1 MTALLQQFIS
11 EAKDFLEGISEK
23 LMQLENTPSDVD
35 MMGELF
41 RLVHT
46 LKGNCGLFDF
56 PEMSRVLHAAEDLMV
71 VVRDGDIAY
80 TQALADRLL
89 DAMDF
94 VSMLLDEIE
103 GSGANNASHA
113 GAAAKLAQSLRE
125 LIVTSS
131 NGATPDS
138 EDLPQA
144 PTNTGFILSQLPLSD
159 VPEALRM
166 AWYREASTQTPL
178 LWITYTPEAECF
190 FKGED
195 PFHQARQTPNL
206 VWQKVSATEPW
217 PLLDQLDAYRST
229 LCFQMVSTA
238 TQAEL
243 EEHFRYVPDQ
253 ISLTV
258 IPPIMWALPVGD
270 QNGGP
275 VYEDFVTDALG
286 HLVRG
291 DLASLSRAA
300 RSMLELSASGL
311 WLASAL
317 RWLILIIEQ
326 EPNNHASLRAVIES
340 LRSFTAPVLNSLHE
354 LTATAD
360 ADVDV
365 DDLVAPASTSAQTAP
380 IITSAPIAPAANPV
394 ADAVINAQMAVLSLS
409 DQAHWLPGRLKS
421 VASTLSAC
429 YRSLGRDDLMPSL
442 EAALALALESTNSA
456 PLLAWLT
463 RQIASSHDVDVAE
476 LPQALSPPQT
486 AAVDLSVAV
495 DTPTLEVMHE
505 EAVTD
510 LTPVVDSDIRFG
522 RRAEDAPVSTKTL
535 KVDQE
540 KIDRLMNLI
549 GEMVVA
555 KNGLPYLAS
564 RAESVFGVRELSR
577 EIKTQYSVINRIA
590 EEMQDAIM
598 QVRMLPVSF
607 VFQRFPRLVRDIS
620 RKLGKEVSLVLEGED
635 TEADKNIIEALA
647 DPLIHIVRN
656 SLDHGIEQ
664 PDVRRAAGKPAEGKL
679 MIRASQEAG
688 RVIID
693 ISDDGKGI
701 DPAVI
706 KRKAYDKGIID
717 EEALERLTDQE
728 AVNLVFAAGFST
740 VDVVSD
746 LSGRG
751 VGMDVV
757 RSAVER
763 VNGTVTLQSTAG
775 QGTRL
780 RLSLPLS
787 MAVTNVMII
796 ESDGQIFGVP
806 MDMVVETVRIPRS
819 TIHAI
824 KNHQT
829 AVLRGRIVPLRSLNE
844 LLATDKAQVSNEE
857 DELATLVIRMQGEH
871 VGIVVDD
878 FREVVDIILKPMSG
892 ILGGLPGYTGSALLG
907 DGSVLM
913 VLNLKELV

>member
-1 MTALLQQFIS
+1 
-11 EAKDFLEGISEK
+11 
-23 LMQLENTPSDVD
+23 
-35 MMGELF
+35 LF
-41 RLVHT
+41 AV
-46 LKGNCGLFDF
+46 
-56 PEMSRVLHAAEDLMV
+56 
-71 VVRDGDIAY
+71 
-80 TQALADRLL
+80 
-89 DAMDF
+89 
-94 VSMLLDEIE
+94 
-103 GSGANNASHA
+103 
-113 GAAAKLAQSLRE
+113 
-125 LIVTSS
+125 
-131 NGATPDS
+131 
-138 EDLPQA
+138 
-144 PTNTGFILSQLPLSD
+144 
-159 VPEALRM
+159 
-166 AWYREASTQTPL
+166 
-178 LWITYTPEAECF
+178 
-190 FKGED
+190 
-195 PFHQARQTPNL
+195 
-206 VWQKVSATEPW
+206 
-217 PLLDQLDAYRST
+217 
-229 LCFQMVSTA
+229 
-238 TQAEL
+238 
-243 EEHFRYVPDQ
+243 
-253 ISLTV
+253 
-258 IPPIMWALPVGD
+258 
-270 QNGGP
+270 
-275 VYEDFVTDALG
+275 
-286 HLVRG
+286 
-291 DLASLSRAA
+291 AA
-300 RSMLELSASGL
+300 RASD
-311 WLASAL
+311 
-317 RWLILIIEQ
+317 E
-326 EPNNHASLRAVIES
+326 
-340 LRSFTAPVLNSLHE
+340 
-354 LTATAD
+354 
-360 ADVDV
+360 
-365 DDLVAPASTSAQTAP
+365 
-380 IITSAPIAPAANPV
+380 NP
-394 ADAVINAQMAVLSLS
+394 S
-409 DQAHWLPGRLKS
+409 
-421 VASTLSAC
+421 
-429 YRSLGRDDLMPSL
+429 
-442 EAALALALESTNSA
+442 
-456 PLLAWLT
+456 
-463 RQIASSHDVDVAE
+463 
-476 LPQALSPPQT
+476 
-486 AAVDLSVAV
+486 
-495 DTPTLEVMHE
+495 
-505 EAVTD
+505 D
-510 LTPVVDSDIRFG
+510 LTPVADTELRFG
-522 RRAEDAPVSTKTL
+522 RRAEDAPSSAKTL

-564 RAESVFGVRELSR
+564 RAETVFGVRELSR

-679 MIRASQEAG
+679 TIRASQEAG
-688 RVIID
+688 RVVID

-701 DPAVI
+701 DPVII
-706 KRKAYDKGIID
+706 KRKAYDKGLID

-806 MDMVVETVRIPRS
+806 MDMVVETVRIPRAN
-819 TIHAI
+819 IHAI

-844 LLATDKAQVSNEE
+844 LLATDKLQVANEE
-857 DELATLVIRMQGEH
+857 DELATLVIRMQGEQ
-871 VGIVVDD
+871 VGIIVDD
-878 FREVVDIILKPMSG
+878 FREVVDIILKPMAG

>member
-1 MTALLQQFIS
+1 VVAVAALVPQVV
-11 EAKDFLEGISEK
+11 AK
-23 LMQLENTPSDVD
+23 V
-35 MMGELF
+35 
-41 RLVHT
+41 
-46 LKGNCGLFDF
+46 
-56 PEMSRVLHAAEDLMV
+56 
-71 VVRDGDIAY
+71 
-80 TQALADRLL
+80 
-89 DAMDF
+89 
-94 VSMLLDEIE
+94 
-103 GSGANNASHA
+103 
-113 GAAAKLAQSLRE
+113 
-125 LIVTSS
+125 
-131 NGATPDS
+131 
-138 EDLPQA
+138 
-144 PTNTGFILSQLPLSD
+144 
-159 VPEALRM
+159 
-166 AWYREASTQTPL
+166 
-178 LWITYTPEAECF
+178 
-190 FKGED
+190 
-195 PFHQARQTPNL
+195 
-206 VWQKVSATEPW
+206 
-217 PLLDQLDAYRST
+217 
-229 LCFQMVSTA
+229 
-238 TQAEL
+238 
-243 EEHFRYVPDQ
+243 
-253 ISLTV
+253 
-258 IPPIMWALPVGD
+258 
-270 QNGGP
+270 
-275 VYEDFVTDALG
+275 
-286 HLVRG
+286 
-291 DLASLSRAA
+291 
-300 RSMLELSASGL
+300 
-311 WLASAL
+311 
-317 RWLILIIEQ
+317 
-326 EPNNHASLRAVIES
+326 
-340 LRSFTAPVLNSLHE
+340 
-354 LTATAD
+354 
-360 ADVDV
+360 
-365 DDLVAPASTSAQTAP
+365 
-380 IITSAPIAPAANPV
+380 ANPV
-394 ADAVINAQMAVLSLS
+394 ADAVISAQMAVLSLS
-409 DQAHWLPGRLKS
+409 DQAHWLPGRLKA

-442 EAALALALESTNSA
+442 DMALAMALETTNSE
-456 PLLAWLT
+456 PLLAWLQQQT
-463 RQIASSHDVDVAE
+463 APTGDAEFNPELAIHSPETAQAPSYEASTPGIAQNLALVAPGLAEETASDLAPVAE
-476 LPQALSPPQT
+476 T
-486 AAVDLSVAV
+486 
-495 DTPTLEVMHE
+495 EV
-505 EAVTD
+505 
-510 LTPVVDSDIRFG
+510 RFG
-522 RRAEDAPVSTKTL
+522 RRSEDAPSSTKTL

-564 RAESVFGVRELSR
+564 RAETVFGVRELSR

-679 MIRASQEAG
+679 TIRASQEAG
-688 RVIID
+688 RVVID

-701 DPAVI
+701 DPAII
-706 KRKAYDKGIID
+706 KRKAYDKGLID

-806 MDMVVETVRIPRS
+806 MDMVVETVRIPRA

-844 LLATDKAQVSNEE
+844 LLATNKPQVANEE
-857 DELATLVIRMQGEH
+857 DELATLVIRMQGEQ

-878 FREVVDIILKPMSG
+878 FREVVDIILKPMAG